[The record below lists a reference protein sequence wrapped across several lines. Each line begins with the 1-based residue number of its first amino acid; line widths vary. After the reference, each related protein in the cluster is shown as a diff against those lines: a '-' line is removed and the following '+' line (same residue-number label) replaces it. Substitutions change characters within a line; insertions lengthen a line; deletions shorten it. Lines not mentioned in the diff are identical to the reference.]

1 MSITFCPSC
10 RGARKSTGW
19 WIEVSNMKKTYID
32 ERGWQYAVR
41 PGLGHDVF
49 KAFYRKPGKSWHAVR
64 VLAWFAS
71 EQEAE
76 ADLARWAAKKGM
88 RCMEG

>member
-1 MSITFCPSC
+1 MPVIEQDQQLVDD
-10 RGARKSTGW
+10 R
-19 WIEVSNMKKTYID
+19 EVSRMKKVYVD

-41 PGLGHDVF
+41 PGLGNDIF

-64 VLAWFAS
+64 ARKWFAS

-76 ADLARWAAKKGM
+76 ADLERWATEKGM
-88 RCMEG
+88 KCMEG

>member
-1 MSITFCPSC
+1 
-10 RGARKSTGW
+10 
-19 WIEVSNMKKTYID
+19 MKKTYID

-88 RCMEG
+88 RRMEG

>member
-1 MSITFCPSC
+1 MSWQREPTHWTAGADD
-10 RGARKSTGW
+10 RG
-19 WIEVSNMKKTYID
+19 VSRMKKTYID

-71 EQEAE
+71 EREAE
-76 ADLARWAAKKGM
+76 ADLERWAAKKHM
-88 RCMEG
+88 RCMEE

>member
-1 MSITFCPSC
+1 M
-10 RGARKSTGW
+10 
-19 WIEVSNMKKTYID
+19 KTYID

-41 PGLGHDVF
+41 PGLDPDIY

-64 VLAWFAS
+64 VMTWRS
-71 EQEAE
+71 DRQEAE
-76 ADLARWAAKKGM
+76 DDLARWAANKHM

>member
-1 MSITFCPSC
+1 MSWQQEPTRWTAGADD
-10 RGARKSTGW
+10 RG
-19 WIEVSNMKKTYID
+19 VSRMKKTYID

-71 EQEAE
+71 EREAE
-76 ADLARWAAKKGM
+76 ADLERWAAKKHM